1 LQIRSKFAE
10 LKARVVHNDV
20 EIVANFFADFTI
32 NESIMRVCQ
41 LEQDKANAASKA
53 YEVPPVEEFDDYAFC
68 EFVTA
73 NILSQSTK
81 NVVNKTVDRLNT
93 RVKETTEENKALRQ
107 QLEELKEA
115 ESSQRDE
122 LRACMDELSTA
133 LNDIDALKISSE
145 QALSLHTEL
154 VSTKSELESL
164 KNCNARATAALTV
177 SQQDLASAEEA
188 VANAKREIADLS
200 NDLAVARSSEK
211 EFAATVKQLRDR
223 EASLARDL
231 EDIQSQKEAEK
242 NSFDEAAMCESV
254 VSDVMKES
262 TRRALNAHTNILNKK
277 LLESQNIV
285 LQLES
290 ENVAL
295 KNRVAEG
302 PSFDESKSA
311 NVISAD
317 RETDL
322 LKQVADLK
330 EQLNECESDL
340 VAAKDQL
347 AQQSTPSGVISAD
360 RETDLLKQV
369 ADLKE
374 QLNECESDLVAAKD
388 QLTQQSTPSGVI
400 SADRE
405 TDLLKQVA
413 DLKEQLNECESDLV
427 ATKDQLAQ
435 QSTPSGVISAD
446 RETDLLKQVADL
458 KEQLNECESDLVAA
472 KESIATSTTKQE
484 AAASQ
489 LAEREA
495 ELADLKTVLQ
505 EKEQE
510 LHAIASDGMAQLE
523 LSQQQEKSV
532 IQLQALARGYNARAS
547 TKRLKIH
554 QAAKVSGVLVAL
566 KHTVQGTQAFEVHFS
581 TVSYLCVQ
589 ASQDG
594 IADPMV
600 HCTTLCWTRQAF
612 VLIFASNVTLFL
624 LRVSGC

>member
-427 ATKDQLAQ
+427 A
-435 QSTPSGVISAD
+435 
-446 RETDLLKQVADL
+446 
-458 KEQLNECESDLVAA
+458 A